1 SAEPRP
7 HGTKLLLR
15 ASLPGNDAPFPIDG
29 VPILMPIALRAAAF
43 LALTLTAGQAAAAD
57 LPRRMVPPPEPAPTI
72 ERPQAVPATPALATG
87 RLELTFRNTTSTAVN
102 VRLRALN
109 SSATWPVGGRF
120 YIIDAI
126 PDQTISLSCY
136 TGTPICYG
144 AWASD
149 DRSVSW
155 GVGLDGRVTC
165 RGCCYACAVSPP
177 ATTVFRR

>member
-1 SAEPRP
+1 
-7 HGTKLLLR
+7 
-15 ASLPGNDAPFPIDG
+15 
-29 VPILMPIALRAAAF
+29 
-43 LALTLTAGQAAAAD
+43 
-57 LPRRMVPPPEPAPTI
+57 MVPPPEPAPTI

-136 TGTPICYG
+136 T
-144 AWASD
+144 
-149 DRSVSW
+149 W

-165 RGCCYACAVSPP
+165 RGCCYTCGESPP
-177 ATTVFRR
+177 ATIVFSR